1 MKLTKKLLP
10 LLLCAALAIFA
21 VSCNEQSEPPEP
33 HNHSYVEGKCSCGA
47 TDPNY
52 EAHEHSYTDGK
63 CECGATD
70 PNYEAHEHSYTGGKC
85 ECGATDPDYGKP
97 HEHSYVDGMCECGDI
112 EQGSPLALLLES
124 LAAQRE
130 ELKTHTGKIS
140 KYDDSDAEILLF
152 RSYTADIGTATSG
165 APTVTPSADHPRLML
180 TSDNIPEIKKSLAA
194 GGTQAAKF
202 AELLASE
209 ITNGGLLGAAY
220 DRGAGDFHNL
230 EYTYLEIIQAK
241 ALGHLVY
248 DNDYYGYQAIY
259 YMKNILKTLD
269 LVTIS
274 GDQMR
279 DYGYVM
285 FTAALVY
292 DWCYDLLT
300 EDDKI
305 QFIAGV
311 ENCLCRGENKSG
323 AKIEYGFPPTTGRPV
338 SGHSCEYIFLRDYLS
353 FAIAI
358 YGDNDSWWNL
368 IGGRI
373 YTEFIPVRNYY
384 YQSGMTSQGTGV
396 YITARFVGDIY
407 SAWMLE
413 CATGENPYVG
423 MERVLRSCLSYEVTP
438 GSLLGD
444 GDGGYDYVDAF
455 RYMDIAYMS
464 AYLFGDSTV
473 LAHAN
478 YLLGN
483 QALSC
488 GIHKEGYMGINNP
501 IYMAL
506 TGLSDV
512 EPAEDRYADLD
523 LISYNGTPLGD
534 YLLHSAWNS
543 PDSVTVFMR
552 IRERT
557 TANHE
562 HDDSGTFE
570 IYYKGAL
577 STDGGNYGDPSH
589 AHTQYF
595 HQATISHNGLLIYDP
610 SRSAECDGWYSGS
623 QRDVR
628 STSTNLNTWLGSDVM
643 KRGEIIAHESAY
655 TDASER
661 APLYAYLAGDITAA
675 YDSATVSYVSRR
687 MLTVFTGDSEFP
699 MVFFVYDDIT
709 AKDAGFEKKFLLQI
723 SSKDAPT
730 INSTNKTVVT
740 ENGDGRL
747 VLTSLTDEIK
757 ISGQGGRNEG
767 KYDGAK
773 AQNYLINGK
782 QCTSSS
788 RNHDDGHWGRVEI
801 VYTGKNASST
811 FMNVIYVT
819 DKGNSSYAKVE
830 SITDA
835 TNLEGGVFDS
845 RIAGLF
851 ATDRAATSKTLSCTT
866 SGEGNLDYYVS
877 GLSAGSWQIT
887 VGGRSYGAYTATGE
901 GGFITFTA
909 PAGDVVISRSGR
921 TDTIMYE
928 DFSSAA
934 LNKPTEAVTVNGIKY
949 SATDMSKCEYSIVN
963 DPTGKALLIKTTGG
977 VQFQPLSNLY
987 EALCGETSVSFVIS
1001 LAKVQGESV
1010 LPISFRM
1017 RDGQSGNNYNVLFQL
1032 DAEGN
1037 VKLGNKTT
1045 VGTLTTELT
1054 EYRFVVDF
1062 AAGKMLCYGQNG
1074 TVSSVA
1080 LSPKSGASTTLEWLT
1095 YMTKRYFDCAVS
1107 NASGSLKIGEI
1118 GIYKG
1123 NIFD

>member
-21 VSCNEQSEPPEP
+21 VSCNEQNDPTEP
-33 HNHSYVEGKCSCGA
+33 HSHSYLEGKCSCGA
-47 TDPNY
+47 TDPDY
-52 EAHEHSYTDGK
+52 KPHEHSYTGGK

-70 PNYEAHEHSYTGGKC
+70 SNYEAHEHSYTGGKC
-85 ECGATDPDYGKP
+85 ECGATDPDYSEP

-112 EQGSPLALLLES
+112 EPGSPLALLLES

-140 KYDDSDAEILLF
+140 RYDDSDTEILLF
-152 RSYTADIGTATSG
+152 QSYTADIGTATSG
-165 APTVTPSADHPRLML
+165 APTVTPSAEHPRLL
-180 TSDNIPEIKKSLAA
+180 LNKSTLPKIRENLAKD
-194 GGTQAAKF
+194 GVQAARF
-202 AELLASE
+202 AELLASD
-209 ITNGGLLGAAY
+209 ILNDAALGTAY
-220 DRGAGDFHNL
+220 DQSSIDKHNL
-230 EYTYLEIIQAK
+230 SYEYLEIIQAK
-241 ALGHLVY
+241 ALGYLTE
-248 DNDYYGYQAIY
+248 DNAYYGYQAIL
-259 YMKNILKTLD
+259 YMKNFLKTLD
-269 LVTIS
+269 IETANE
-274 GDQMR
+274 QMR
-279 DYGYVM
+279 HYGYVM

-300 EDDKI
+300 EEDKI

-323 AKIEYGFPPTTGRPV
+323 AKIELGFPPTTGRAV
-338 SGHSCEYIFLRDYLS
+338 AGHSCEYILLRDYLS

-358 YGDNDSWWNL
+358 YGDNDSWWDL
-368 IGGRI
+368 IGGRV
-373 YTEFIPVRNYY
+373 YGEFIPVRNYY
-384 YQSGMTSQGTGV
+384 YQSGMTSQGTGT

-407 SAWMLE
+407 SAWMLTTS
-413 CATGENPYVG
+413 TGTNPYTN
-423 MERVLRSCLSYEVTP
+423 MEKVLRSCLSYEVTP
-438 GSLLGD
+438 GKLLGD
-444 GDGGYDYVDAF
+444 GDGGGDYVDAF

-478 YLLGN
+478 YLLGDRP
-483 QALSC
+483 LSC
-488 GIHKEGYMGINNP
+488 DIHKVGYMGIDNP

-523 LISYNGTPLGD
+523 LINYNGAPLGD
-534 YLLHSAWNS
+534 YLIHSAWNS
-543 PDSVTVFMR
+543 PDAVTVFMR
-552 IRERT
+552 IKERT
-557 TANHE
+557 TAGHE

-577 STDGGNYGDPSH
+577 STDGGIYGDPNH
-589 AHTQYF
+589 VHMQYF

-610 SRSAECDGWYSGS
+610 SRARENEGWYSGS

-628 STSTNLNTWLGSDVM
+628 STSTNLNAWLGSDVM

-675 YDSATVSYVSRR
+675 YDSATVSYVGRR

-709 AKDAGFEKKFLLQI
+709 AKDAGFEKRFLLQI
-723 SSKDAPT
+723 SSPDAPIIDNT
-730 INSTNKTVVT
+730 DKTVVT
-740 ENGDGRL
+740 ENEGGRL

-830 SITDA
+830 SITNA
-835 TNLEGGVFDS
+835 TNLEGGVFDG

-877 GLSAGSWQIT
+877 GLSAGSWQIS
-887 VGGRSYGAYTATGE
+887 VGGRSYGSYTATEE

-963 DPTGKALLIKTTGG
+963 DPTGKALLIETTGG

-1032 DAEGN
+1032 DAAGN

-1080 LSPKSGASTTLEWLT
+1080 LSPQSGASTTLEWLT
-1095 YMTKRYFDCAVS
+1095 YMTKRYFDCAAS

-1118 GIYKG
+1118 GIYRG